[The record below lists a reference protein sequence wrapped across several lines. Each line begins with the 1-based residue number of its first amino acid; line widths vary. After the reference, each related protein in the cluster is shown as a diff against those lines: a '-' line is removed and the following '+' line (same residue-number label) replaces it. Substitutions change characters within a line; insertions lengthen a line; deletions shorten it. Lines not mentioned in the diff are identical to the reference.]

1 MKKVLTFGVFDLFH
15 FGHLRLLK
23 RAAKLGDYFIVA
35 VQNDEY
41 VLKYKPP
48 GALGALYSTEERC
61 EMIRAL
67 RCVDEVITYNV
78 VADDIRNIDFD
89 IWVKPPDAVHP
100 GIITATEW
108 CEKNGRE
115 VVMLPRTEGISS
127 TYIKRL
133 IYDLNKNDTEQDD
146 NQGESQTILD

>member
-1 MKKVLTFGVFDLFH
+1 MKKVLVFGVFDLFH

-23 RAAKLGDYFIVA
+23 RAAKLGDYCIVA

-41 VLKYKPP
+41 ILKFKPP
-48 GALGALYSTEERC
+48 GAAGSLYSTEERC

-78 VADDIRNIDFD
+78 VADDIKNIAFD
-89 IWVKPPDAVHP
+89 IWVKGSDNVHS
-100 GIITATEW
+100 GIIAAIKW
-108 CEKNGRE
+108 CEENGKE
-115 VVMLPRTEGISS
+115 VVTLPRTEGISS

-133 IYDLNKNDTEQDD
+133 ISDLAANEKVKTN
-146 NQGESQTILD
+146 G

>member
-48 GALGALYSTEERC
+48 GALGAFYSTEERC

-89 IWVKPPDAVHP
+89 IWVKPPDAVHS
-100 GIITATEW
+100 GIIAASKW
-108 CEKNGRE
+108 CEENGKE

-133 IYDLNKNDTEQDD
+133 ISDFTKRTVVE
-146 NQGESQTILD
+146 E

>member
-35 VQNDEY
+35 VQNDDF

-48 GALGALYSTEERC
+48 GALGAFYSTEERC

-67 RCVDEVITYNV
+67 RCVDEVMTYNV
-78 VADDIRNIDFD
+78 VAEDIRKIDFD
-89 IWVKPPDAVHP
+89 IWVKPPDAVHS
-100 GIITATEW
+100 GILEATKW
-108 CEKNGRE
+108 CEENGRE
-115 VVMLPRTEGISS
+115 VAVLPRTEGISS

-133 IYDLNKNDTEQDD
+133 VYDFTKDESWQNND
-146 NQGESQTILD
+146 